1 MMPKEELL
9 QYIHKT
15 ADMGVAGLED
25 MLPKTEDQELFST
38 LEKQKTQYEK
48 VRQEARRLLERQ
60 GESVNDASAMAKLS
74 ANMMSAGKLLFDA
87 SPEKIAE
94 MTIQGTTMGVTKT
107 IQHLRDYD
115 GNEAVPVAYR
125 HLSLER
131 KNSASAPGPT
141 CAPVTGSYFT
151 VRNWAFGQDSRI
163 SPSSVSASSLQ
174 SACAMPISCFSLGS
188 IFCRSASAR

>member
-15 ADMGVAGLED
+15 ADMGVSGLED
-25 MLPKTEDQELFST
+25 VLPKTEDQELFST

-107 IQHLRDYD
+107 I
-115 GNEAVPVAYR
+115 R
-125 HLSLER
+125 HLHDYR
-131 KNSASAPGPT
+131 
-141 CAPVTGSYFT
+141 
-151 VRNWAFGQDSRI
+151 GQDPQVKGLAQKLLEKEESNVEQLK
-163 SPSSVSASSLQ
+163 PFL
-174 SACAMPISCFSLGS
+174 
-188 IFCRSASAR
+188 

>member
-15 ADMGVAGLED
+15 ADMGASGLED
-25 MLPKTEDQELFST
+25 VLPKTEDQELFST

-115 GNEAVPVAYR
+115 GEDESALR
-125 HLSLER
+125 LGERLLEMQEENVEEMKR
-131 KNSASAPGPT
+131 
-141 CAPVTGSYFT
+141 F
-151 VRNWAFGQDSRI
+151 
-163 SPSSVSASSLQ
+163 L
-174 SACAMPISCFSLGS
+174 
-188 IFCRSASAR
+188 

>member
-15 ADMGVAGLED
+15 VDMGVAGLED

-87 SPEKIAE
+87 S
-94 MTIQGTTMGVTKT
+94 KT

-115 GNEAVPVAYR
+115 GEDESALR
-125 HLSLER
+125 LGERLLEIQEENVEEMKR
-131 KNSASAPGPT
+131 
-141 CAPVTGSYFT
+141 F
-151 VRNWAFGQDSRI
+151 
-163 SPSSVSASSLQ
+163 L
-174 SACAMPISCFSLGS
+174 
-188 IFCRSASAR
+188 

>member
-15 ADMGVAGLED
+15 ADMGVSGLED
-25 MLPKTEDQELFST
+25 VLPKTEDQELFST

-60 GESVNDASAMAKLS
+60 GDKEFLERFQREAQAESVNDASAMAKLS

-115 GNEAVPVAYR
+115 GEDESALR
-125 HLSLER
+125 LGERLLEMQEENVEEMKR
-131 KNSASAPGPT
+131 
-141 CAPVTGSYFT
+141 F
-151 VRNWAFGQDSRI
+151 
-163 SPSSVSASSLQ
+163 L
-174 SACAMPISCFSLGS
+174 
-188 IFCRSASAR
+188 

>member
-15 ADMGVAGLED
+15 ADMGVSGLED

-38 LEKQKTQYEK
+38 LEKQKTQ
-48 VRQEARRLLERQ
+48 LLERQ

-115 GNEAVPVAYR
+115 GEDESALR
-125 HLSLER
+125 LGERLLEMQEENVEEMKR
-131 KNSASAPGPT
+131 
-141 CAPVTGSYFT
+141 F
-151 VRNWAFGQDSRI
+151 
-163 SPSSVSASSLQ
+163 L
-174 SACAMPISCFSLGS
+174 
-188 IFCRSASAR
+188 